1 MNRFKSMRQ
10 WTWSVFVMSLLAL
23 ALAGCEGDT
32 GPQGPPGPA
41 GSDGQDAVDTGS
53 ISVTVT
59 SSGAAVEGATVST
72 SPATTTADT
81 DATGVAVIAD
91 IAIGV
96 YDVTASL
103 GGIEAT
109 QGGVSVVAGGTADV
123 SLTLFGVP
131 GTITG
136 KVVGPDGDGDDVPDP
151 VEGATVSTPG
161 SVSAVTDANGDFTLD
176 SVTRS
181 FLSVEPPAGASLL
194 PGETRHSVSP
204 GETVQIELS
213 GRPADDATFVS
224 NDTCVACHGAM
235 SPGLIA
241 AWQSSGHY
249 RVVERSLVEM
259 DTSGWPADPG
269 LDTCSAWADTGVD
282 ANDVTEPK
290 TTTPSHDVYIR
301 TCNAAGVLGFEVL
314 VDGDDNGADELVD
327 TLVTVYATY
336 GGPGSA
342 AGELTVLQDRGDD
355 TTVNGSPI
363 LGVWKQR
370 YMFNIADLGTCSPT
384 NPEGTATK
392 PPKPAFVTWDTTQTC
407 EDMLLTPIQY
417 NQRTGAWVSYHP
429 NDWYTQGRTYSKK
442 CSGCHEAGLTLAA
455 DAAGNVTQ
463 YVAAD
468 YRIGCQKCH
477 GPGSGHIAGAG
488 DVTKIINPNYM
499 TAKASRE
506 LCGQCHS
513 RGSEPTIADIGGAFG
528 FPWRSDVTDFDGNFI
543 AGIHTLD
550 WDATEAPDGYYFQD
564 PGLWDSGYSVKHHQQ
579 YNDFLKSSHIDNPWE
594 ILTCYDCHSPHSG
607 RGGPFRFENED
618 FAGNEFVFGDNARA
632 NMSNVRCLSCHA
644 SHGPFSTLTLDDIA
658 VYHTARG
665 GTVDKNGVALAPTPT
680 EQTSAED
687 LVEQAV
693 KAHSGEAAGMP
704 IAPYLPEESVIP
716 ANYGFGEG
724 PVGRCTACHMTKTA
738 KSATWFDDP
747 SGLRIEGDA
756 SSHVFDI
763 VLPAPGTDQPNACG
777 KCHGF
782 FRTEEPTPPGED

>member
-10 WTWSVFVMSLLAL
+10 WAWSVFVMSLLAL

-72 SPATTTADT
+72 TPATSTADT
-81 DATGVAVIAD
+81 DATGVATLVD
-91 IAIGV
+91 VPVGV
-96 YDVTASL
+96 YDVTATI
-103 GGIEAT
+103 GGISDTET
-109 QGGVSVVAGGTADV
+109 GVGVAAGATADV
-123 SLTLFGVP
+123 SLSLAGVP

-136 KVVGPDGDGDDVPDP
+136 KVVGPDGDGDGALDP

-181 FLSVEPPAGASLL
+181 FLAVEPPAGASLL

-204 GETVQIELS
+204 GETVEIELS
-213 GRPADDATFVS
+213 GRPAVGATFVS
-224 NDTCVACHGAM
+224 NDLCVGCHGAM

-241 AWQSSGHY
+241 AWQNSGHY

-269 LDTCSAWADTGVD
+269 AGLCSAWLDTGVD
-282 ANDVTEPK
+282 ANDVTEPSDS
-290 TTTPSHDVYIR
+290 TPSHSVFIR
-301 TCNAAGVLGFEVL
+301 TCNDDPALRFEVL

-342 AGELTVLQDRGDD
+342 SGELTVVQDRGDD

-363 LGVWKQR
+363 VGAWKQR
-370 YMFNIADLGTCSPT
+370 YMFNIADLNTCSPA

-417 NQRTGAWVSYHP
+417 NQRSGAWVSYH
-429 NDWYTQGRTYSKK
+429 NDNWYTQGRTYSKK
-442 CSGCHEAGLTLAA
+442 CSGCHEAGITLAA
-455 DAAGNVTQ
+455 VDGNVTQ
-463 YVAAD
+463 YAAAD

-477 GPGSGHIAGAG
+477 GPGSGHIGGGG
-488 DVTKIINPNYM
+488 DVTQIINPNYM

-513 RGSEPTIADIGGAFG
+513 RGGSPVTGFS
-528 FPWRSDVTDFDGNFI
+528 FPWRSDITDFDGNFV
-543 AGIHTLD
+543 AGLHELD
-550 WDATEAPDGYYFQD
+550 FDEVEAPDGYYDQK
-564 PGLWDSGYSVKHHQQ
+564 PGLWASGYSVKHHQQ
-579 YNDFLKSSHIDNPWE
+579 YNDFLSSSHIDNPFE

-607 RGGPFRFENED
+607 RGGPFMFENED
-618 FAGNEFVFGDNARA
+618 FAGNEFVFGDNQRA
-632 NMSNVRCLSCHA
+632 LMSNVRCLSCHA
-644 SHGPFSTLTLDDIA
+644 SFGPFSTLTLDDIA
-658 VYHTARG
+658 VYHTANG
-665 GTVDKNGVALAPTPT
+665 GSVDKNGTALAPSTA
-680 EQTSAED
+680 EQDSASD

-693 KAHSGEAAGMP
+693 KAHSGQAAGMP
-704 IAPYLPEESVIP
+704 LAPYQPEDSVIP

-747 SGLRIEGDA
+747 DGLRIEGDA
-756 SSHVFDI
+756 SSHFFDV

-777 KCHGF
+777 KCHAG
-782 FRTEEPTPPGED
+782 FRTSSTPPGED